1 MSEENEKKSRRGF
14 KIYAENPSI
23 KKAEDSTKRGSR
35 RISNRTNKELAM
47 IVSADG
53 EYISEAQF
61 YDYMTVDKTQFI
73 KLYIQGVKALQGL
86 SAAGT
91 KVFEVL
97 YCEMQKKISADT
109 VCLHY
114 NNINQKELQISERT
128 LHRGITE
135 LLEKEFIFESKLPSI
150 YFVNVNY
157 LFNGDRL
164 SFVKE
169 YRISK
174 RNYVSE

>member
-1 MSEENEKKSRRGF
+1 MIEKTEKKSRRGF
-14 KIYAENPSI
+14 KIYAENPSVEEACFNS
-23 KKAEDSTKRGSR
+23 KTGKR
-35 RISNRTNKELAM
+35 RISNRTEEELAY
-47 IVSADG
+47 ITLPDG
-53 EYISEAQF
+53 ERLAEAHF
-61 YDYMTVDKTQFI
+61 YEKVTVDKTQFI

-86 SAAGT
+86 SSAGT
-91 KVFEVL
+91 KVFEFL
-97 YCEMQKKISADT
+97 YCEMQKKISNDK

-114 NNINQKELQISERT
+114 NNIDQKELQISERT

-135 LLEKEFIFESKLPSI
+135 LLEKEFIFESNLPSI

-169 YRISK
+169 YRLK
-174 RNYVSE
+174 K

>member
-1 MSEENEKKSRRGF
+1 MTEKTEKKSRRGF
-14 KIYAENPSI
+14 KIYAENPSLYE
-23 KKAEDSTKRGSR
+23 AFYGSKTGKR
-35 RISNRTNKELAM
+35 RISNLTDKELAY
-47 IVSADG
+47 ITSPDG
-53 EYISEAQF
+53 ERIAEAQF

-86 SAAGT
+86 SSAGT
-91 KVFEVL
+91 RVFEFL
-97 YCEMQKKISADT
+97 YCEVQKKIGSDT

-114 NNINQKELQISERT
+114 NNIDQKELQISERT

-135 LLEKEFIFESKLPSI
+135 LLEKEFIFESNLPSI
-150 YFVNVNY
+150 YFVNVTY

-169 YRISK
+169 YRLQK
-174 RNYVSE
+174 